1 VRNVSFKTDFDQFSQ
16 LPKNTESAQGL
27 ADLQSGFPVGALNPT
42 TVYVTSDSGGR
53 LDPAALERYAK
64 QLTAVPGVGGAMPV
78 PTSPTGSPVQL
89 NADGTAAQLNLLLS
103 EGAYSEAALELTGD
117 GGALRNVAH
126 QAAPIGST
134 ALVGGVS
141 STFADISA
149 ANSRDLRVIFPV
161 AGLLIAVI
169 LALMLRSV
177 VAPIYLMVAVVLG
190 FFATLGATVLAF
202 QGVGGQAGVSFQLPI
217 ILYLFVVA
225 IGTDYNIL
233 MIARLR
239 EEAREGNG
247 PRRAADLAV
256 EHAGPSVGAAGL
268 ILAGSFGSLMLAGLA
283 FLTQMGFAVS
293 IGIIISAFV
302 MSMFLVPSITALLG
316 HKAWWPGHGDTA
328 TEEAQPAEP
337 APVVAR

>member
-1 VRNVSFKTDFDQFSQ
+1 MKSDN
-16 LPKNTESAQGL
+16 
-27 ADLQSGFPVGALNPT
+27 GAK
-42 TVYVTSDSGGR
+42 

-89 NADGTAAQLNLLLS
+89 NADGTAAQINLLLGS
-103 EGAYSEAALELTGD
+103 GAYSKAALTLTGD
-117 GGALRNVAH
+117 GGALRKAVH
-126 QAAPIGST
+126 QAAPAGST

-161 AGLLIAVI
+161 AGVLIALI
-169 LALMLRSV
+169 LALMLRSL
-177 VAPIYLMVAVVLG
+177 VAPVYLMIVVVLG
-190 FFATLGATVLAF
+190 FFATLGATVIAF
-202 QGVGGQAGVSFQLPI
+202 QGIGGQAGISFQLPI

-239 EEAREGNG
+239 EEAREGND
-247 PRRAADLAV
+247 PRTSADLAV
-256 EHAGPSVGAAGL
+256 EHAGPSIGAAGL
-268 ILAGSFGSLMLAGLA
+268 ILAGTFGSLMLAGLA

-302 MSMFLVPSITALLG
+302 MSMFLVPGITALLG
-316 HKAWWPGHGDTA
+316 HKAWWPGHGEDA
-328 TEEAQPAEP
+328 PAER
-337 APVVAR
+337 AQRRETAGAAAR